1 MGRRAL
7 KKIDPHL
14 DLSRW
19 LLTEEDL
26 PEWIPDESVF
36 GRAAPLE
43 IEVGSGKGMFLAYA
57 TQAYH
62 DHDFLGIEIAAKYA
76 RFAAAGLARRECPN
90 GRLVEGD
97 GVRLFRERIR
107 GDSVVAVHVY
117 FPDPWWKQR
126 HRKRRVMNEGFL
138 RDVQRV
144 LQPGGTL
151 LFWTDVLDYYETT
164 LKLIG
169 RVTDLQGPTVPAQQA
184 AQHEEP
190 YRTHF
195 ERRMRLH
202 DLPIY
207 RSEFR
212 KSQRN

>member
-62 DHDFLGIEIAAKYA
+62 DHDFLGIEIAQVRPVCRRGVGPA
-76 RFAAAGLARRECPN
+76 R
-90 GRLVEGD
+90 V
-97 GVRLFRERIR
+97 
-107 GDSVVAVHVY
+107 
-117 FPDPWWKQR
+117 
-126 HRKRRVMNEGFL
+126 
-138 RDVQRV
+138 
-144 LQPGGTL
+144 
-151 LFWTDVLDYYETT
+151 
-164 LKLIG
+164 
-169 RVTDLQGPTVPAQQA
+169 
-184 AQHEEP
+184 
-190 YRTHF
+190 
-195 ERRMRLH
+195 
-202 DLPIY
+202 
-207 RSEFR
+207 
-212 KSQRN
+212 SQRSAS